1 VYKRQGFTGT
11 CVWVDPSQQ
20 LVFVFLSN
28 RVYPYEN
35 SAINKWNIRS
45 LVQDYIYKSLD
56 IPENKE
62 RKLIYDQQMNGK

>member
-1 VYKRQGFTGT
+1 
-11 CVWVDPSQQ
+11 
-20 LVFVFLSN
+20 
-28 RVYPYEN
+28 
-35 SAINKWNIRS
+35 